1 MGVASCRIIFL
12 LSDVVFSRVCCLVSF
27 QILLRELN
35 FDLWLCVP
43 RGFDP
48 RCGPARLGLGPR
60 ALPLPMSPP
69 SPSLLPL
76 IQFSC
81 AQLPLSPT
89 SLSLPHGALG
99 FRDADHRNLDP
110 RGEPPPLSLLP
121 LLPPLPH
128 PTRPPPAARP
138 PRPRPAPPPSRAP
151 RAPPRQRPAP
161 PPCLAPRCL
170 LGRALGRLPGRA
182 LARRLGPE
190 PAPPA
195 SPAALVPPAR
205 AVCSHVRNGVARHS
219 TFSLI
224 CFSLF

>member
-128 PTRPPPAARP
+128 PTRPPLAARP

-161 PPCLAPRCL
+161 PP
-170 LGRALGRLPGRA
+170 
-182 LARRLGPE
+182 
-190 PAPPA
+190 A
-195 SPAALVPPAR
+195 SPHAASSAVPWAASQAAPSRGVSAPSPRPQRPRRPSCPQRAQCVRTCATVSHDIQLLV
-205 AVCSHVRNGVARHS
+205 
-219 TFSLI
+219 
-224 CFSLF
+224 